1 MDKKNY
7 LDIDNVAEKLNV
19 SVETLTRWVDNDRFP
34 CVFQNGEPL
43 FDPDEIEA
51 WMASHLESAHDK
63 LSRAAS
69 AVRMVPRQGNS
80 LFELLSRGGIFYN
93 VEGDLPGQVI
103 ANAMRLMQLPHGIDR
118 ENLIAALQEREKL
131 FSTAIGQG
139 IAIPHTRTP
148 AIENEA
154 DTRVGLFF
162 LRGQVDFRALDR
174 EPVNTLFITL
184 LADRKNHLR
193 ILQRIGYFCSQ
204 QDFMA
209 LLRRR
214 APREEIFEFLDANRP
229 VEG

>member
-1 MDKKNY
+1 MNEKKHLN
-7 LDIDNVAEKLNV
+7 IDEVASRLNV
-19 SVETLTRWVDNDRFP
+19 SVETLERWVDNDRFP
-34 CVFQNGEPL
+34 CVFEDGEPK
-43 FDPDEIEA
+43 FDAVEIDS
-51 WMASHLESAHDK
+51 WMSAHLESAHEK

-69 AVRMVPRQGNS
+69 AVRMAPKPGNS

-103 ANAMRLMQLPHGIDR
+103 ANAMRLMQLPHNIDR
-118 ENLIAALQEREKL
+118 EQLIGALQEREKV
-131 FSTAIGQG
+131 FSTAIGHG
-139 IAIPHTRTP
+139 VAIPHTRTP
-148 AIENEA
+148 AIENEP

-162 LRGQVDFRALDR
+162 LRTPVDFRALDR
-174 EPVNTLFITL
+174 EPVSIIFITL

-204 QDFMA
+204 PDFMN
-209 LLRRR
+209 LVRRR